1 MARLTSR
8 LNTRFKGKA
17 IKFLEDGSIPSDAE
31 IVSIDSRE
39 STREPEEIKNN
50 EKGEDVEGEDDS
62 EDADEAENDLK
73 DGQEKKNSDQE
84 SDSDSD
90 SDSDAPE
97 EESTASSK
105 QASIE
110 KLKQEKQRQQEL
122 RKLEREKR
130 KQRDAQ
136 LKLQLEAR
144 RERIRELASAEE
156 LPEFLPEEVLEPEE
170 PKSLGKHIRLEELE
184 KEHAESRKRAKLEK
198 LRQIKDLRRK
208 ALDKG
213 PVQVQVQT
221 FGQSKRSVPRAEASV
236 LESKNSWLQ
245 RASLGK
251 K

>member
-1 MARLTSR
+1 MTRLSNR
-8 LNTRFKGKA
+8 RNTAKFTGKA
-17 IKFLEDGSIPSDAE
+17 IKFLEDGSIPLDAE
-31 IVSIDSRE
+31 VVTIDSRE
-39 STREPEEIKNN
+39 TSRQPEYLANESDDVPEVESSNIKEN
-50 EKGEDVEGEDDS
+50 ESESEADS
-62 EDADEAENDLK
+62 E
-73 DGQEKKNSDQE
+73 
-84 SDSDSD
+84 SD

-97 EESTASSK
+97 EESTATAK

-130 KQRDAQ
+130 KLRDAQ
-136 LKLQLEAR
+136 LKLQLEAKK
-144 RERIRELASAEE
+144 ERIREMASAEE

-170 PKSLGKHIRLEELE
+170 PQTIGKHIRLEELE
-184 KEHAESRKRAKLEK
+184 KEHLENRKRAKLEK
-198 LRQIKDLRRK
+198 LRQIKDLRRQ
-208 ALDKG
+208 ALKKG

-221 FGQSKRSVPRAEASV
+221 FGLLKRSVPRAEASV